1 MKRVIK
7 WIGIT
12 LGSLLA
18 LALVALGGLYA
29 LSGRKLARKHEVA
42 AEPTLTIPSDS
53 ATVARGAHLISALP
67 CGECH
72 GADLGGKVFSDAGPF
87 ALFAAPNLTRGKGGR
102 VQALSDV
109 EWEHAIRHGV
119 RRDSTSLMVMPSE
132 VFHAISDQDMTAMI
146 AYLKQLTPVD
156 RVLPAMKLRIIGRA
170 VLGLGQIALAADT
183 TPRTPHV
190 ASVDTTTGVA
200 FGRYLV
206 SIAGCQG
213 CHGESFSGG
222 PGFAPND
229 PPVANITPSGI
240 GNYSE
245 ADFIRAM
252 REGKRP
258 AGTPISE
265 TMPWKSF
272 AKFSDGELRSIFA
285 FLQTVPPKQF
295 REP

>member
-1 MKRVIK
+1 MKRVLK
-7 WIGIT
+7 WIGIA

-18 LALVALGGLYA
+18 LALVAVGALYA
-29 LSGRKLARKHEVA
+29 LSGRKLSRKHEVA
-42 AEPTLTIPSDS
+42 SEPALTIPSDS
-53 ATVARGAHLISALP
+53 ATVARGAHLVGSLP

-72 GADLGGKVFSDAGPF
+72 GADLGGSVIADDPLFGLLAG
-87 ALFAAPNLTRGKGGR
+87 PNLTRGQGGR
-102 VQALSDV
+102 NPPLSDI
-109 EWEHAIRHGV
+109 EWERAIRHGV

-146 AYLKQLTPVD
+146 AYLKQVPSVD
-156 RVLPAMKLRIIGRA
+156 RVVPPAKLRIIGRV
-170 VLGLGQIALAADT
+170 VLGLGKVALAADT
-183 TPRTPHV
+183 TPRTAHI

-200 FGRYLV
+200 YGRYLATI
-206 SIAGCQG
+206 SGCEG
-213 CHGESFSGG
+213 CHGQSFSGG

-229 PPVANITPSGI
+229 PPVANITPTGI

-245 ADFIRAM
+245 ADFLRAM

-272 AKFSDGELRSIFA
+272 GKFSDGELRSIFA
-285 FLQTVPPKQF
+285 FLQTLPPKQF

>member
-1 MKRVIK
+1 MKRVLK
-7 WIGIT
+7 WIGIA

-18 LALVALGGLYA
+18 LALVALAALYA

-42 AEPTLTIPSDS
+42 AEPALTIPSDS
-53 ATVARGAHLISALP
+53 ASVARGAHLISALP

-72 GADLGGKVFSDAGPF
+72 GADLGGNVFSDAGPF
-87 ALFAAPNLTRGKGGR
+87 ALFAAPNLTRGQGGR
-102 VQALSDV
+102 NPPLSDA
-109 EWEHAIRHGV
+109 EWERAIRHGV

-146 AYLKQLTPVD
+146 AYLKQMPSVD
-156 RVLPAMKLRIIGRA
+156 RVVPPSKLRIIGRV
-170 VLGLGQIALAADT
+170 VLGLGKVALAADT

-213 CHGESFSGG
+213 CHGNSFSGG

-229 PPVANITPSGI
+229 PPVANITPTGI

-272 AKFSDGELRSIFA
+272 GKMTDGELRSIFA
-285 FLQTVPPKQF
+285 FLQTVPPKKFQ
-295 REP
+295 EP

>member
-1 MKRVIK
+1 MKRVLK

-18 LALVALGGLYA
+18 LALVALGALYA

-42 AEPTLTIPSDS
+42 AEPALTIPSDS
-53 ATVARGAHLISALP
+53 ATIARGAHLVGSLP

-72 GADLGGKVFSDAGPF
+72 GADLGGKVFADAGPF
-87 ALFAAPNLTRGKGGR
+87 GLFAAPNLTRGKGGR
-102 VQALSDV
+102 VPALSDV

-156 RVLPAMKLRIIGRA
+156 REVPAIKLRIIGRV
-170 VLGLGQIALAADT
+170 VLGLGQVPLAVDT

-190 ASVDTTTGVA
+190 ASVDTTTGVTY
-200 FGRYLV
+200 GTYLATI
-206 SIAGCQG
+206 SGCQG
-213 CHGESFSGG
+213 CHGASFSGG
-222 PGFAPND
+222 PGFSPTD
-229 PPVANITPSGI
+229 PPMANITPTGI
-240 GNYSE
+240 GHYTE

-252 REGKRP
+252 REGMGPK
-258 AGTPISE
+258 GFPIDS
-265 TMPWKSF
+265 TMPWKYF
-272 AKFSDGELRSIFA
+272 GKMSDGELRSIFA
-285 FLQTVPPKQF
+285 FLQTLPPKQF

>member
-1 MKRVIK
+1 MNRVIK
-7 WIGIT
+7 WITIT
-12 LGSLLA
+12 LGSLLILLLVV
-18 LALVALGGLYA
+18 LAGLYA

-42 AEPTLTIPSDS
+42 AEPALTVPSDS
-53 ATVARGAHLISALP
+53 ATLARGAHLMSALP

-72 GADLGGKVFSDAGPF
+72 GADLGGKVFADAGPF
-87 ALFAAPNLTRGKGGR
+87 ALFTAPNLTRGEGGR
-102 VQALSDV
+102 NPPLSDA
-109 EWEHAIRHGV
+109 EWERAIRHGV
-119 RRDSTSLMVMPSE
+119 RRDTTSLMVMPSE

-146 AYLKQLTPVD
+146 AYLRQIPSVD
-156 RVLPAMKLRIIGRA
+156 RTVPPAKLRIIGRI

-200 FGRYLV
+200 YGRYLATV
-206 SIAGCQG
+206 AGCQG
-213 CHGESFSGG
+213 CHGNSFSGG
-222 PGFAPND
+222 PGFTAND
-229 PPVANITPSGI
+229 PPVANITPTGI

-245 ADFIRAM
+245 ADFLRAM

-258 AGTPISE
+258 AGTAISE

-272 AKFSDGELRSIFA
+272 GKFSDGELRSIFA
-285 FLQTVPPKQF
+285 FLQTLPAKQF